1 MPYHSNSPLFPIFL
15 SSQLPIFPLYPLA
28 AGGMFLFI
36 LFSNLDIFAYLWYC
50 REMKNSSLDMLKE
63 MYWDYDYPA
72 SGNDIYRFILGEKE
86 LDYLVR
92 DVVIARMLVYIRWY
106 DLIDIFGLNKLK
118 SLLNDNV
125 FQYIHNKE
133 MRENYEYVKKVLDRI
148 L

>member
-1 MPYHSNSPLFPIFL
+1 
-15 SSQLPIFPLYPLA
+15 
-28 AGGMFLFI
+28 
-36 LFSNLDIFAYLWYC
+36 
-50 REMKNSSLDMLKE
+50 MKNNSLDKLEE

-72 SGNDIYRFILGEKE
+72 SGTDIYGFILGEKE
-86 LDYLVR
+86 LDYLNR
-92 DVVIARMLVYIRWY
+92 DVVIARMLVYVRWY

-125 FQYIHNKE
+125 FQYIHNRE

>member
-1 MPYHSNSPLFPIFL
+1 MFSN
-15 SSQLPIFPLYPLA
+15 
-28 AGGMFLFI
+28 
-36 LFSNLDIFAYLWYC
+36 NLDIFVYLWYC
-50 REMKNSSLDMLKE
+50 RDMKISTLDKLKE

-72 SGNDIYRFILGEKE
+72 SGDDIYRFILGEKE
-86 LDYLVR
+86 LDYLHR

-118 SLLNDNV
+118 TLLNDNV

-133 MRENYEYVKKVLDRI
+133 MRENYEYVKSVLDRI

>member
-1 MPYHSNSPLFPIFL
+1 
-15 SSQLPIFPLYPLA
+15 
-28 AGGMFLFI
+28 
-36 LFSNLDIFAYLWYC
+36 
-50 REMKNSSLDMLKE
+50 MKNNSLDKLKE

-72 SGNDIYRFILGEKE
+72 SGDDIYRFILGEKE
-86 LDYLVR
+86 LDYLHR

-118 SLLNDNV
+118 TLLNDNV

-133 MRENYEYVKKVLDRI
+133 MRENYEYVKSVLDRI